1 MSEGAAS
8 FWVEK
13 EGWKTVRPSKEE
25 RGQGKKAGEGRGRG
39 VQITERD
46 VAVIAW
52 IADQYAVRSDVLR
65 WLLGD
70 GEPLSQSRTRALIA
84 RWQRA
89 GLVHA
94 KRFFAGSPQVVW
106 PTREGTR
113 LVRPGWR
120 WREPTVAML
129 AHHHAVS
136 VVRLGIERRGQ
147 GTDWVC
153 ERTLYQQRTVPDA
166 HVPDGVFR
174 SSQGTETAVEVE
186 LTVKSAERLRGI
198 VRDLTL
204 DHAAVLYVV
213 GDHKVGIAVEA
224 AVRSAGEEDRVN
236 LVGLDRLRL
245 PGVR

>member
-13 EGWKTVRPSKEE
+13 EGWKTVRPSKEG
-25 RGQGKKAGEGRGRG
+25 RGQGKEEGRGRG

-46 VAVIAW
+46 VVAIAW

-70 GEPLSQSRTRALIA
+70 GEALSESRTRALMA

-94 KRFFAGSPQVVW
+94 KRFFAGAPRVVW
-106 PTREGTR
+106 PSREGMR

-147 GTDWVC
+147 GRDWVC
-153 ERTLYQQRTVPDA
+153 ERTLYKQRTVPDA

-186 LTVKSAERLRGI
+186 LTVKSAERLRSI

-204 DHAAVLYVV
+204 DYAAVLYVV
-213 GDHKVGIAVEA
+213 GDRKVGTAVDA
-224 AVRSAGEEDRVN
+224 AVRSVGEEGRVT